1 MRDSQ
6 GNALE
11 IGDKVRA
18 VPSGEAL
25 IITSLYENDALYGP
39 CVQTRDSRGCY
50 KIKHPPE
57 IIKKV

>member
-6 GNALE
+6 GRALE

-25 IITSLYENDALYGP
+25 VVTSLYENDALFGP
-39 CVQTRDSRGCY
+39 CVQVRDSRGHF

-57 IIKKV
+57 IIKR